1 MFVDLRSELEILVS
15 RDMIER
21 GFDPNSAYSAEIYW
35 NERLD
40 EDDRDVQSGRL
51 SVLQDGGT
59 AAGAE
64 ED

>member
-1 MFVDLRSELEILVS
+1 MLVDLRSELEILVS
-15 RDMIER
+15 RDMLDN
-21 GFDPNSAYSAEIYW
+21 GFNPHSAYSAEIYW

-40 EDDRDVQSGRL
+40 EDDRDLQSGRL
-51 SVLQDGGT
+51 SVLQDGGA